1 MKKFFITAVTVVM
14 AAVGLSACTDAN
26 VASQNL
32 SQDADNFRI
41 VRKVTFINGI
51 TDSVLLEVVGR
62 CSIKADA
69 ADSQLEVVCKIE
81 DGSFVKHF
89 LGVSDN
95 VTYTVEQLVGA
106 DVSTSFY
113 RFTIK
118 PSVII
123 PNIEIR

>member
-1 MKKFFITAVTVVM
+1 MNILKPLIAIFLFGAL
-14 AAVGLSACTDAN
+14 AACTDAN

-32 SQDADNFRI
+32 SEDADNFRI

-51 TDSVLLEVVGR
+51 TDNVLLEVVGR

-69 ADSQLEVVCKIE
+69 TDAQLEVVCKIE
-81 DGSFVKHF
+81 DGSYVKHF

-106 DVSTSFY
+106 NVSTSQY

-118 PSVII
+118 PSVLI